1 MEQVIIAGTREGLCG
16 LVVDRVIGDHHT
28 VVKKLGN
35 LYRHVE
41 EVSGATILGNGKVAL
56 ILDVDKIASIGED
69 P

>member
-1 MEQVIIAGTREGLCG
+1 MIIAGTREGLCG

-41 EVSGATILGNGKVAL
+41 EVSGATILGNGK
-56 ILDVDKIASIGED
+56 S